1 MYQSSPLLQSK
12 TLAGTRIV
20 VVFKHMD
27 YIHYGLGMGSSGFFG
42 PLVILMLVWS
52 LLWKGLALWRAA
64 KRDDMWW
71 FLAFLV
77 INTFGILEIIYL
89 FAITG
94 AKLSDFTK
102 KFTRSGHNH

>member
-1 MYQSSPLLQSK
+1 MV
-12 TLAGTRIV
+12 I
-20 VVFKHMD
+20 FKHMD
-27 YIHYGLGMGSSGFFG
+27 YMLNGLGMGSGGFFG
-42 PLVILMLVWS
+42 PLVILILVWS
-52 LLWKGLALWRAA
+52 LLWKGLALWRSA

-94 AKLSDFTK
+94 AKLSDFTSK
-102 KFTRSGHNH
+102 VTHSGHKH